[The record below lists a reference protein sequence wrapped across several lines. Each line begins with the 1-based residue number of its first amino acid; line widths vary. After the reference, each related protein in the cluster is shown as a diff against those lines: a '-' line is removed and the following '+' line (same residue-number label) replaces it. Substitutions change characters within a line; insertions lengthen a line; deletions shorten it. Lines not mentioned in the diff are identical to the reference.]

1 MENIILKIIA
11 SVISATTYTAISLSA
26 FVILQF
32 VVYQLFGISIV
43 NKLMK
48 LVEYASK
55 VEIGGNRNE

>member
-11 SVISATTYTAISLSA
+11 SVISTTTYIAIYLSV
-26 FVILQF
+26 FIILQF
-32 VVYQLFGISIV
+32 VVYKLFGISIV